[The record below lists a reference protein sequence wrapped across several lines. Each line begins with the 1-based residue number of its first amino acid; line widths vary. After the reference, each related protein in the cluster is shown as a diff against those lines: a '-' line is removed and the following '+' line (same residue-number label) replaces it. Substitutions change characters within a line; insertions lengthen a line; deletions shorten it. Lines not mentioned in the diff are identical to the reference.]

1 MYAKISGGTVIKF
14 PYTFGDLRKD
24 HPNVSFPKN
33 ITATIMQKYGMVGV
47 LEGPKP
53 TLGAYQTV
61 QRNALPTRP
70 VIGQYT
76 EEDAPMPEMVGEDII
91 ANYWMIEYTA
101 VDMFSD
107 TTDEKLVVDENGDAV
122 LDADGNEQYETVVTT
137 KAEHEAAYQAGLDDK
152 AAEAVRKER
161 DEKLAATDWR
171 VIKAYETGSNIPA
184 EWELYR
190 QALRDITTQEG
201 FPHTVTWPEEP
212 VA

>member
-1 MYAKISGGTVIKF
+1 MYAKINGGTVTKF

-70 VIGQYT
+70 VLRYT
-76 EEDAPMPEMVGEDII
+76 TNEDATDPVTGEVDFSQVGLPVR

-101 VDMFSD
+101 VDMFAD
-107 TTDEKLVVDENGDAV
+107 DEES
-122 LDADGNEQYETVVTT
+122 T
-137 KAEHEAAYQAGLDDK
+137 KAEKEAAYQATLDAK
-152 AAEAVRKER
+152 VAEANRTKR
-161 DEKLAATDWR
+161 NDLLAATDYLALTDNTMDA
-171 VIKAYETGSNIPA
+171 ITIEYS
-184 EWELYR
+184 
-190 QALRDITTQEG
+190 QALRDITNHANW
-201 FPHTVTWPEEP
+201 PHLEDSDWPVKP
-212 VA
+212 